1 MAVVYFKN
9 RVDAGQQIAQTLAT
23 SKQGN
28 SAAVVS
34 LSTDAAL
41 VAFQIAEYLHCP
53 LHLYLSQDV
62 VVPGGLH
69 VGSVNQE
76 GSFDYG
82 SDLGNGYIDYYYQE
96 FRGYIDDAT
105 RENFSEL
112 NRELGTR
119 EVLRKDLLR
128 RRDIYLVID
137 CLETTTALDSFLNFA
152 KTFEVNKIIVCAP
165 LAMAQDMS
173 HIQQI
178 SDKYFVTGTISFF
191 YGVDHYFEDNTVIPR
206 NQAIDVIAK
215 TLALW
220 PAQ

>member
-9 RVDAGQQIAQTLAT
+9 RVEAGQQIAQELAA
-23 SKQGN
+23 SKHKDA
-28 SAAVVS
+28 AAVVS

-41 VAFQIAEYLHCP
+41 VAFQITQYLQCS

-76 GSFDYG
+76 GAFNYG

-96 FRGYIDDAT
+96 FHGYIDDET
-105 RENFSEL
+105 RINFSKL
-112 NRELGTR
+112 NRELGNR

-128 RRDIYLVID
+128 GRDIYLVVD
-137 CLETTTALDSFLNFA
+137 CLETTTTLDSFLSFV
-152 KTFEVNKIIVCAP
+152 KTFKVGKIIICAP
-165 LAMAQDMS
+165 LVMAQDMS
-173 HIQQI
+173 HIQKI
-178 SDKYFVTGTISFF
+178 SDKYFVSGTVSFF

-206 NQAIDVIAK
+206 DQAIDVIAK
-215 TLALW
+215 TLSLW

>member
-9 RVDAGQQIAQTLAT
+9 RVVAGQQIAQTLAAD
-23 SKQGN
+23 KQ
-28 SAAVVS
+28 SQKAAVVS
-34 LSTDAAL
+34 LSTDAVL
-41 VAFQIAEYLHCP
+41 VAFQVAEYLHCP

-76 GSFDYG
+76 GAFDYG
-82 SDLGNGYIDYYYQE
+82 SDLGNGYADYYYQE
-96 FRGYIDDAT
+96 FHGYIDDAT

-112 NRELGTR
+112 NRELGSR

-128 RRDIYLVID
+128 GRDIYLVID
-137 CLETTTALDSFLNFA
+137 CLETTTALDSFLSFV
-152 KTFEVNKIIVCAP
+152 KTFSVGKIIICAP

-178 SDKYFVTGTISFF
+178 SDKYFVAGTIDFF

-206 NQAIDVIAK
+206 DRAIDVVAK

-220 PAQ
+220 PAR